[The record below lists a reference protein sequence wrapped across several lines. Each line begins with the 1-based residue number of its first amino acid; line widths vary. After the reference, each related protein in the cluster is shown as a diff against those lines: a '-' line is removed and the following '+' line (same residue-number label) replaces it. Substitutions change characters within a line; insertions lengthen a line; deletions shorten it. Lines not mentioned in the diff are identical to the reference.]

1 MQKSYQI
8 SLHGVSEKDSMLFEC
23 MLILLEKRTRAEWS
37 LSTDHNLSDIA
48 VVDMDQDGHQQLW
61 EEVNQHGRGVPVAF
75 YEDYTTLPHQYAL
88 KKPVRSLD
96 LVKLMTQIIQ
106 TKGQINIRQQVAGQA
121 GGSSTGHVAAPANKA
136 PVQPQRK
143 TANVKVQVRR
153 PEIKRLYDLLLNND
167 INEAIEIQYREVELI
182 IDIPRQQFFTEH
194 KLLML
199 SMLFKLSTD
208 KLNISSYPDAKLKYL
223 EQHASSQPLDFL
235 IWSSILLGANG
246 ELFAPIN
253 SDTKLKLKKWPNFRS
268 MVHLPL
274 HNKIT
279 AFMMKQEA
287 TINEIC
293 SQLNMQADI
302 VINFINAC
310 LVLGYLNIDYDRHD
324 STGNSF
330 QLNSKNRSLFSK
342 IRKRFGLGG

>member
-23 MLILLEKRTRAEWS
+23 MLILLEKRTRAQWS
-37 LSTDHNLSDIA
+37 LSKDHHLSDIA
-48 VVDMDQDGHQQLW
+48 VVDMDQDDHEKIW
-61 EEVNQHGRGVPVAF
+61 EEINQHGRGVAVAF
-75 YEDYTTLPHQYAL
+75 YEDFTTLPHQHAL

-106 TKGQINIRQQVAGQA
+106 KESSAEISQKLASQGAAGASTISPPGNSTPIQPKDTV
-121 GGSSTGHVAAPANKA
+121 SSI
-136 PVQPQRK
+136 
-143 TANVKVQVRR
+143 KVQVKR

-167 INEAIEIQYREVELI
+167 INEAIEIQHREVELI

-199 SMLFKLSTD
+199 SMLFKLGTD
-208 KLNISSYPDAKLKYL
+208 KLSITSYPDAKLKYL
-223 EQHASSQPLDFL
+223 EQHANTQPLDFL
-235 IWSSILLGANG
+235 IWSSILLGSNG
-246 ELFAPIN
+246 ELFAPIEA
-253 SDTKLKLKKWPNFRS
+253 DTKLKLKKWPNFRS

-293 SQLNMQADI
+293 NQLKMQSDI

-310 LVLGYLNIDYDRHD
+310 LVLGYLNIDYDRHNFAD
-324 STGNSF
+324 NSF
-330 QLNSKNRSLFSK
+330 QLSNRNHGLFSK